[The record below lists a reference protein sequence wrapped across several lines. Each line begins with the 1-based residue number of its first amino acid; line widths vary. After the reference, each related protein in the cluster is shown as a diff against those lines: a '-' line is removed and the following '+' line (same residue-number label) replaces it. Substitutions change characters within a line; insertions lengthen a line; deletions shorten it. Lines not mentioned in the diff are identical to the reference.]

1 VGGFIVR
8 LTKKLLGE
16 LTILLIFVSL
26 SACTSNVSAMNNSN
40 SMKEIK
46 IGVTLYK
53 KNDTLI
59 STIARNIQDIAKEKE
74 SEGKYKI
81 KVDIVDANGSLNNQ
95 RNQVDNFISQNYDV
109 ICVNLVDRTDA
120 SMIIDKAKTADIPI
134 IFFNREPVEKDMERW
149 NKLYYVGTQAEKS
162 GEMQANIIINSYIKD
177 KRKVDRNGDGK
188 IQYVMLEGEQGHQDS
203 LIRTA
208 YCIKTITNNG
218 IQLERLAD
226 ETGNWEYIQGVTK
239 MTQWI
244 KAFGD
249 KIEVVFSN
257 NDDMA
262 LGAIHALNN
271 LNVMENRPL
280 IVGANGMPDAL
291 GAVKNGSMLGTVL
304 NDSKKQADSIF
315 NLAYALAVHEDVNSI
330 EGLEKGKYIR
340 TPHTQITSEN
350 VDLYLDNNK

>member
-1 VGGFIVR
+1 MR

-74 SEGKYKI
+74 GEGKYKI
-81 KVDIVDANGSLNNQ
+81 KVDIVDANGSMTNQ

-109 ICVNLVDRTDA
+109 ICVNLVDRTNA
-120 SMIIDKAKTADIPI
+120 SMIIDKAKTAGIPI

-149 NKLYYVGTQAEKS
+149 NKLFYVGTQTEKS

-226 ETGNWEYIQGVTK
+226 ETGNWEYTQGITK

-271 LNVMENRPL
+271 LNIIENRPL
-280 IVGANGMPDAL
+280 IVGVNGTPDAL
-291 GAVKNGSMLGTVL
+291 EAVKNGSMLGTVL
-304 NDSKKQADSIF
+304 NDSQKQADSIF
-315 NLAYALAVHEDVNSI
+315 DLAYSLAVHGDVNSI
-330 EGLEKGKYIR
+330 EGLEKGKYIK
-340 TPHTQITSEN
+340 TPHTQITIEN